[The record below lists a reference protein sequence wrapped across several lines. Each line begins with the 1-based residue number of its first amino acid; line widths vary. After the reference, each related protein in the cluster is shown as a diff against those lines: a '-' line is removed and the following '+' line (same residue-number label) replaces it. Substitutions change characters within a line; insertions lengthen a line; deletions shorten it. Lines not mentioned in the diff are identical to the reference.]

1 MYCGPSSLL
10 FVEYKYVKSLPKKDT
25 TLIKHSLSPLQLQ
38 WLERINGPS
47 CAALIIGVGDTAI
60 ILPSDFSA
68 NISKLKYIEQNLSRQ
83 AVAEWIYS
91 TTHSGRAHEKGSTNS
106 GKKLT

>member
-68 NISKLKYIEQNLSRQ
+68 NISKLKYIEQNVSRQ

-91 TTHSGRAHEKGSTNS
+91 TTHSGRAHEKGSPTVS
-106 GKKLT
+106 KKPT